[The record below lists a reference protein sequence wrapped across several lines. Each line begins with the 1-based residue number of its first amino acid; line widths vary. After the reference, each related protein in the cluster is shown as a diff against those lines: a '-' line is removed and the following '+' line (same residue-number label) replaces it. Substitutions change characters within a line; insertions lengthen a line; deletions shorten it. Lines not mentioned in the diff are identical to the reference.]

1 MDSLTLCALPP
12 LRLPVKSIPGK
23 WEFADRN
30 QLAKHTKSFERT
42 VERNV
47 IAAHSAEYEVYA
59 VFSDCRVLVA
69 CVDPLATGDG
79 IQIFTPENCCH

>member
-47 IAAHSAEYEVYA
+47 IAAHSAEYEV
-59 VFSDCRVLVA
+59 
-69 CVDPLATGDG
+69 
-79 IQIFTPENCCH
+79 